1 MSIEPAFKALDYDL
15 KLYGFWPTDLFGLFV
30 LFGLTHGVFD
40 SLVLDAVV
48 ISPLSYL
55 AWRGRKRPRAYL
67 RSLLFY
73 ASTPAR
79 LAVGLRRES
88 R

>member
-30 LFGLTHGVFD
+30 LFGLIHGVFD
-40 SLVLDAVV
+40 ILVLDAVV
-48 ISPLSYL
+48 ISPLLYL
-55 AWRGRKRPRAYL
+55 AWRGRKRPQAYL

-79 LAVGLRRES
+79 FPVGLRREP

>member
-1 MSIEPAFKALDYDL
+1 MSTEPAFKALDYDL

-30 LFGLTHGVFD
+30 LFGLVHGVLN
-40 SLVLDAVV
+40 SLFLDAVV
-48 ISPLSYL
+48 IGPLLYL

-79 LAVGLRRES
+79 LPVGLRREP

>member
-1 MSIEPAFKALDYDL
+1 MSVEPAFKALDYDL
-15 KLYGFWPTDLFGLFV
+15 KLYGFWPLDLFGLFV
-30 LFGLTHGVFD
+30 LFGLIHGVFD

-48 ISPLSYL
+48 ISPLLYL

-67 RSLLFY
+67 RSLLLY
-73 ASTPAR
+73 ASTPAK
-79 LAVGLRRES
+79 LPVGLRREA